1 MRLCPSF
8 ISNFICDKQ
17 IMSNRIRYAKRTLG
31 EATKPTGVLA
41 SIFVAIFA
49 LFGPSDRAV
58 AIESNAKQAVI
69 VEFDT
74 DVVIYDKNADSVIYP
89 ASMTKMM
96 TAYLLFER
104 LKNGSLSLEDTFR
117 VSEKAWRKGGS
128 KMFVKV
134 GDHVSIEDLIRG
146 IVVQS
151 GNDATIVVA
160 EGIGGSEAAFAEL
173 MTEKAQAIG
182 MTDSIFR
189 NASGW
194 PDPDH
199 ITTARD
205 LAILVKR
212 TIQDFPEY
220 YQYYSELSFKYNGI
234 KQGNRNPLLYKN
246 IDADGLKTGYTK
258 ASGYG
263 LAASAKRN
271 KRRLILVTSG
281 FSSVKARAIGSEW
294 LLDWGFR
301 AWNNYSLFKAG
312 EIVTDAPVWL
322 GEANS
327 VPIIIKDELVVTI
340 PRKSRSKLKVVVSY
354 DEPIPAPIKS
364 GAKIATLLVTA
375 PGAVKSEIP
384 LYAGVDVPQLGIVGR
399 LGQAVRYLVWG
410 KNF

>member
-1 MRLCPSF
+1 MKS
-8 ISNFICDKQ
+8 
-17 IMSNRIRYAKRTLG
+17 
-31 EATKPTGVLA
+31 TGVLA
-41 SIFVAIFA
+41 SIFVAALA
-49 LFGPSDRAV
+49 LFASSNSLG
-58 AIESNAKQAVI
+58 AIETKAKQAVI
-69 VEFDT
+69 IEFDT
-74 DVVIYDKNADSVIYP
+74 GVVIYNKNADSVMYP

-134 GDHVSIEDLIRG
+134 GDRVSIEDLIRG

-160 EGIGGSEAAFAEL
+160 EGIGGSEAVFSEL
-173 MTEKAQAIG
+173 MTKKAQAIG
-182 MTDSIFR
+182 MTNSVFR
-189 NASGW
+189 NSSGW
-194 PDPDH
+194 PNPEH
-199 ITTARD
+199 VTTARD

-220 YQYYSELSFKYNGI
+220 YQYYSELSFQYNGI

-271 KRRLILVTSG
+271 ERRLILVTSG
-281 FSSVKARAIGSEW
+281 FSSVKARSVGSEW
-294 LLDWGFR
+294 LLDWAFR
-301 AWNNYSLFKAG
+301 TWNNYSLYKSG
-312 EIVTDAPVWL
+312 EKVTDAPVWL

-327 VPIIIKDELVVTI
+327 VPIVIKDELVITI
-340 PRKSRSKLKVVVSY
+340 PRNSRSKLKVVVSY
-354 DEPIPAPIKS
+354 EEPIPAPIKA
-364 GAKIATLLVTA
+364 GAQIATLLVTA
-375 PGAVKSEIP
+375 PGAIKREIP
-384 LYAGVDVPQLGIVGR
+384 LYAGADVPQLGIVGR
-399 LGQAVRYLVWG
+399 LGEALRYLVWG
-410 KNF
+410 EKK

>member
-8 ISNFICDKQ
+8 ISNSICGKQ

-220 YQYYSELSFKYNGI
+220 YQYYSELSFEDN
-234 KQGNRNPLLYKN
+234 YKS
-246 IDADGLKTGYTK
+246 I
-258 ASGYG
+258 S
-263 LAASAKRN
+263 
-271 KRRLILVTSG
+271 
-281 FSSVKARAIGSEW
+281 
-294 LLDWGFR
+294 
-301 AWNNYSLFKAG
+301 NY
-312 EIVTDAPVWL
+312 
-322 GEANS
+322 
-327 VPIIIKDELVVTI
+327 
-340 PRKSRSKLKVVVSY
+340 
-354 DEPIPAPIKS
+354 
-364 GAKIATLLVTA
+364 
-375 PGAVKSEIP
+375 
-384 LYAGVDVPQLGIVGR
+384 
-399 LGQAVRYLVWG
+399 
-410 KNF
+410 

>member
-1 MRLCPSF
+1 MRLCPRF
-8 ISNFICDKQ
+8 ISNSICGKQ

-49 LFGPSDRAV
+49 LFVPSDRAV

-69 VEFDT
+69 IEFDT
-74 DVVIYDKNADSVIYP
+74 DVVIYDKNADSIIYP